1 MYRAGISPN
10 LNVFLVEDDSMIGD
24 SGGLGSTI
32 LNSFTQ
38 KAYQQVQ
45 KEDANRSG
53 GLDLNEVQKKLADT
67 GSGQDLIDNFDS
79 IDTDQSGEL
88 SATELI
94 AFRAKSLEGQKELQ
108 DQLQNI
114 FQQSGISSDSIVEFL
129 SDQASQK
136 NDLTSLLRTGTD
148 LDALIESRVQEIL
161 TSSGETPESSLL
173 NFDTTI

>member
-1 MYRAGISPN
+1 
-10 LNVFLVEDDSMIGD
+10 MIGD

-38 KAYQQVQ
+38 KAFQQVQ

-53 GLDLNEVQKKLADT
+53 GLDLSEIQTKIDET
-67 GSGQDLIDNFDS
+67 GSGKDLVDNFDS

-108 DQLQNI
+108 TQLQSI
-114 FQQSGISSDSIVEFL
+114 FEESGISSDSIVEFL
-129 SDQASQK
+129 SNRTGQQS
-136 NDLTSLLRTGTD
+136 DLTSLLRTGTD
-148 LDALIESRVQEIL
+148 LDALIESRVEEIL
-161 TSSGETPESSLL
+161 TSSGETTSLL